1 MKITQGT
8 FSFLPELTEE
18 QLELQVRYAINNG
31 WALMVEHTDDPHPR
45 NSLWEMWEQPKFDV
59 DADDAPLILDE
70 VNAARE
76 AYPAR
81 YIKLVAYDS
90 SRGRQTTMLS
100 IIVNRPE
107 FEPGFRLERQE
118 FADRAIKYTIHSYA
132 TEDPPGYRYGA
143 KGAVKEERMAAKE
156 EDGA

>member
-1 MKITQGT
+1 MKVTQGT

-59 DADDAPLILDE
+59 DAEDAPLILDE
-70 VNAARE
+70 VNACRL

-81 YIKLVAYDS
+81 YVKLVAYDS

-107 FEPGFRLERQE
+107 HEPGFRLDRQE
-118 FADRAIKYTIHSYA
+118 SGDRVMKYTLHSYA
-132 TEDPPGYRYGA
+132 TEDPTGYRYGA
-143 KGAVKEERMAAKE
+143 TGATKDERMTAKE
-156 EDGA
+156 SGE